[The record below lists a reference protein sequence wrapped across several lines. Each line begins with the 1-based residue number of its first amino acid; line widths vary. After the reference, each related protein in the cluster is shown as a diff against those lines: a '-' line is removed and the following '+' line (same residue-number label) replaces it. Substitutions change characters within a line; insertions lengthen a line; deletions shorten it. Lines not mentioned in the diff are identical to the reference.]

1 MKQEREYTD
10 YLRDIVD
17 AIVKIVNF
25 TEGRD
30 ADRFMADEKTVFA
43 VIRALE
49 IIGEAT
55 KKLPRSMR
63 ERYPQVA
70 WRDVA
75 GMRDKLSHDYFG
87 VNINRVWQTVQNDL
101 SPLRDVVMKILTD
114 IQKEKTT

>member
-1 MKQEREYTD
+1 MKQNREYTD
-10 YLRDIVD
+10 YLQDILD
-17 AIVKIVNF
+17 AISKIDKF
-25 TEGRD
+25 TEGMD
-30 ADRFMADEKTVFA
+30 ADRFLADEKTVFA

-63 ERYPQVA
+63 EKYPQIA

-87 VNINRVWQTVQNDL
+87 VNIHRVWQTVQNDL
-101 SPLRDVVMKILTD
+101 SLLRAVVMRILSD
-114 IQKEKTT
+114 IQKK

>member
-1 MKQEREYTD
+1 MKQNREYTE
-10 YLRDIVD
+10 YLQDILD
-17 AIVKIVNF
+17 AISKIDKF
-25 TEGRD
+25 TEGMD
-30 ADRFMADEKTVFA
+30 ADRFLADEKTVFA

-63 ERYPQVA
+63 EKYPQIA

-87 VNINRVWQTVQNDL
+87 VNIHRVWQTVQNDL
-101 SPLRDVVMKILTD
+101 SLLRDVVMRILSD
-114 IQKEKTT
+114 IQKK